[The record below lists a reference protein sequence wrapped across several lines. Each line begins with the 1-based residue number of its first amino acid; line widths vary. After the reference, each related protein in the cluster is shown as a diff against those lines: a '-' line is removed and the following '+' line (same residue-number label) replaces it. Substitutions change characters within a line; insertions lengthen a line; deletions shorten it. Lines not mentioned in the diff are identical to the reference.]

1 VHAHVVLK
9 SFLHYFKA
17 CGVSFHERLV
27 EILTRLQ
34 VLSLLLLLL
43 LLLGSMCGRIELVE
57 GASFNS
63 EVKAVM

>member
-27 EILTRLQ
+27 EALTCLQ

-43 LLLGSMCGRIELVE
+43 GSICGRIELVE
-57 GASFNS
+57 SASFSS